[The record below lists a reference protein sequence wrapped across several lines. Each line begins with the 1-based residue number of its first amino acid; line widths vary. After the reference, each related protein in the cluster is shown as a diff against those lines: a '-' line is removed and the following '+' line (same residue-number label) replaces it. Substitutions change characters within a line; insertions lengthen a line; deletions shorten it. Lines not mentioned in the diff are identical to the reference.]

1 MGYCW
6 EGSTSPVI
14 PPTSASDVVSQ
25 HDKYYLWKE
34 VWRNG
39 VSITFGATLRILVAG
54 VTFKL
59 VVEQEQCFFFSPF

>member
-1 MGYCW
+1 MGHGFKW
-6 EGSTSPVI
+6 DLWGN
-14 PPTSASDVVSQ
+14 SAVGSDVVSQ